1 MKVMSIKFKTPNLS
15 KGFTL
20 VELLVVIAII
30 GVLSSLVL
38 LQLGTA
44 RAKARDAKRISDI
57 NQLRVAIELYL
68 DDNSGVYP
76 TTLTVGSGGTLT
88 PYMSSP
94 TIPTDPVTGNR
105 YFYSYNPATT
115 PIRFHLWS
123 ELERPNQ
130 GAFRSDA
137 DINSSSWTSATGHP
151 TGSNFDA
158 SPASSEVC
166 TAAYA
171 AGAARDCVY
180 DVGQI

>member
-1 MKVMSIKFKTPNLS
+1 MNKLKKLDFS

-30 GVLSSLVL
+30 GVLSSLIL

-44 RAKARDAKRISDI
+44 RAKARDAKRISDV

-68 DDNSGVYP
+68 DDNSGIYP

-88 PYMSSP
+88 PYLSSP
-94 TIPTDPVTGNR
+94 VIPADPVTGNR
-105 YFYSYNPATT
+105 YFYSYNPASSPT
-115 PIRFHLWS
+115 RYHLWT
-123 ELERPNQ
+123 ELERSNQ
-130 GAFRSDA
+130 GALRGDS
-137 DINSSSWTSATGHP
+137 DINSSSWTSASGHP
-151 TGSNFDA
+151 SGSNFDA
-158 SPASSEVC
+158 SPVGTEAC

-180 DVGQI
+180 DTGQSQ